1 MSFQNEEITATR
13 RHSKLGIA
21 STIISLAIPVLL
33 VIFFAS
39 LLMMDTRKNSF
50 GSYVAGVG
58 LIFAFIAPGLHL
70 VGALLGIGGFFTKP
84 TKKLFPVIGT
94 ILNILLGI
102 SGVLLWVLVLSNFT
116 YGFN

>member
-1 MSFQNEEITATR
+1 MSFQNENIADAR

-21 STIISLAIPVLL
+21 STIIGAAIPVLL

-39 LLMMDTRKNSF
+39 LFMMNTRKNSF

-84 TKKLFPVIGT
+84 TKKLFPVVGT

-102 SGVLLWVLVLSNFT
+102 SGVLLWVLVLSNFK